1 VPCALEQLCA
11 RAAAC
16 LTARWVDGLA
26 RAQVLAHKGYIDI
39 KWKRIREDVLYL
51 VDTDGDG
58 ELTRKDVLKHVR
70 GLLNVLVYKLPSTSG
85 FTVGL
90 VYGFRWS

>member
-1 VPCALEQLCA
+1 M
-11 RAAAC
+11 
-16 LTARWVDGLA
+16 LA
-26 RAQVLAHKGYIDI
+26 YKGYIDI
-39 KWKRIREDVLYL
+39 QWKRIRADVLYL

-58 ELTRKDVLKHVR
+58 EVTRKDVLKYVK
-70 GLLNVLVYKLPSTSG
+70 GLMNVLVFKLPSTSG

>member
-1 VPCALEQLCA
+1 M
-11 RAAAC
+11 
-16 LTARWVDGLA
+16 DGLA